1 MTRPTCI
8 NHGCFKLV
16 ANSGKRWRPVC
27 DSCHRAGYGAKEFA
41 RGVTP
46 FRTGKCSNIDKHLG
60 FPCYIDWERVGK
72 DQAKIKTHIDHKDGN
87 HLNNVLSNVEELC
100 ETCHSEKGMR
110 SGDYSGFRY

>member
-27 DSCHRAGYGAKEFA
+27 DSCHRAGYGAKEFV